1 MGDTAEASKPNPP
14 SRHVAHLESTKL
26 MTRTAPLA
34 TKLALALFTAA
45 SLGGVWPALA
55 NKPALPSAAPASTAQ
70 APGVDNLEIGVA
82 ALQRGHHATA
92 LRAWR
97 AAADQGNVKAQTN
110 IGYLHEHGLGVPQSY
125 VEAMAWYRKA
135 AAQNEPTAQFNIGT
149 LYAYGYGVERNPRE
163 ALVWF
168 GLAARQSL
176 PDAQYM
182 LGQAYHEG
190 VGTPANAALAL
201 DWFGKA
207 ARQGHSAGQM
217 MSAQVYLSG
226 DAGKADPY
234 KAYVWSDVAL
244 RNGRTEAGLIRDY
257 ASYKLNQKNIE
268 LAKQEAQRCLQSAYR
283 QCPAP

>member
-45 SLGGVWPALA
+45 SLGGAWPALA

-70 APGVDNLEIGVA
+70 APGVNNLEIGVA

-163 ALVWF
+163 A
-168 GLAARQSL
+168 
-176 PDAQYM
+176 
-182 LGQAYHEG
+182 
-190 VGTPANAALAL
+190 
-201 DWFGKA
+201 
-207 ARQGHSAGQM
+207 
-217 MSAQVYLSG
+217 
-226 DAGKADPY
+226 
-234 KAYVWSDVAL
+234 
-244 RNGRTEAGLIRDY
+244 
-257 ASYKLNQKNIE
+257 
-268 LAKQEAQRCLQSAYR
+268 
-283 QCPAP
+283 

>member
-1 MGDTAEASKPNPP
+1 MMRTRHLVRALALTLSVCTTTPGWTQLAAPGKTATP
-14 SRHVAHLESTKL
+14 L
-26 MTRTAPLA
+26 TAPLA
-34 TKLALALFTAA
+34 AGA
-45 SLGGVWPALA
+45 
-55 NKPALPSAAPASTAQ
+55 
-70 APGVDNLEIGVA
+70 GVDNLEIGVA
-82 ALQRGHHATA
+82 ALQRGHYATA

-97 AAADQGNVKAQTN
+97 TAADQGNAKAQAN
-110 IGYLHEHGLGVPQSY
+110 IGYLYEHGLGVPQSY

-135 AAQNEPTAQFNIGT
+135 ASQNDATAQFNIGT
-149 LYAYGYGVERNPRE
+149 LYAYGHGVERNPRE

-168 GLAARQSL
+168 GQAARQSL

-190 VGTPANAALAL
+190 LGTPANAPLAL

-217 MSAQVYLSG
+217 MAAQVYLSG

-234 KAYVWSDVAL
+234 KAYIWSELAV
-244 RNGRTEAGLIRDY
+244 RNGRNEAGLIRDY
-257 ASYKLNQKNIE
+257 ASYKLNQKTIE
-268 LAKQEAQRCLQSAYR
+268 LAKQEAQRCLQSTYR